1 MPAHQERVISLVF
14 KYPSRDIFGHL
25 LPVAIQNRDAWNET
39 V

>member
-1 MPAHQERVISLVF
+1 MPACQERYRLVF

-25 LPVAIQNRDAWNET
+25 LSVAIQNRDAWNDT